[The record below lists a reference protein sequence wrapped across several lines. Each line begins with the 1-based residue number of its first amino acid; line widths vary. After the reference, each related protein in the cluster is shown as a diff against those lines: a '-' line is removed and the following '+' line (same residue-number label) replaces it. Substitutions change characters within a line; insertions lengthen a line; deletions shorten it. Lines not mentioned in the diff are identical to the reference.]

1 MSDPQTAAKTAIEFS
16 HVDILFGGTGR
27 KGVRARAEAM
37 QLMDQGL
44 SRDEI
49 LARTGVVMG
58 VKDASLTV
66 REGEICVLMGLSGSG
81 KSTLLRAVNGLNQ
94 VTRGKV
100 LVKNDDK
107 IVDIASCDSTTLRFM
122 RTRRIAMVFQ
132 QFALLPWRT
141 VRENVGLGLELRGMG
156 AAERR
161 RIVDE
166 KLKLVALDKWADKYA
181 RELSGGMQQRVGLAR
196 AFATDADILLMDEP
210 FSALDPLIR
219 TKLQDELLA
228 VQKQVRKTIIFVSHD
243 LDEALKLGNQIA
255 ILEGGRIIQ
264 AGTPEDIVLR
274 PANDYVREFV
284 QHMNPLNVLRA
295 RTFMKP
301 LASLPEMGNALEVES
316 TRHILLRGAEELTS
330 AVLTRHAAPIP
341 IIDVGEDGTPPTA
354 GHCAAISQ
362 EATMKTVIQ
371 MRQAT
376 GLPVLMTAA
385 GRIVGVCGEDE
396 ILHALAS
403 EGWQT
408 IQADAAD

>member
-1 MSDPQTAAKTAIEFS
+1 MTDVPTAIEFS
-16 HVDILFGGTGR
+16 HVDILFSGSGR
-27 KGVRARAEAM
+27 RSGRARAEAIA
-37 QLMDQGL
+37 LMDQGL
-44 SRDEI
+44 GRDEI
-49 LARTGVVMG
+49 LARTGLVMG

-100 LVKNDDK
+100 LVQNGDRQ
-107 IVDIASCDSTTLRFM
+107 VDVANCDRETLRFM

-141 VRENVGLGLELRGMG
+141 VRENVGLGLELRGVG

-166 KLKLVALDKWADKYA
+166 NLKLVALDKWADKYA

-228 VQKQVRKTIIFVSHD
+228 VQKKVKKTIIFVSHD

-264 AGTPEDIVLR
+264 AGSPEDIVLT

-284 QHMNPLNVLRA
+284 QHMNPLNVLRGH
-295 RTFMKP
+295 TFMKR
-301 LASLPEMGNALEVES
+301 LEQLPMRDGA
-316 TRHILLRGAEELTS
+316 ILLEPARTILLSGAE
-330 AVLTRHAAPIP
+330 AVAGAR
-341 IIDVGEDGTPPTA
+341 IIMGGQNVPLMQVADDGTTPPP
-354 GHCAAISQ
+354 GHCAAVTR
-362 EATMKTVIQ
+362 EATMKNVIQ
-371 MRQAT
+371 LRQAT
-376 GLPVLMTAA
+376 GLPVLMLA
-385 GRIVGVCGEDE
+385 GERIVGVCGEDE

-408 IQADAAD
+408 VRETAAAAD

>member
-1 MSDPQTAAKTAIEFS
+1 MSDTHTAIEFS
-16 HVDILFGGTGR
+16 KVDILFGAQGR
-27 KGVRARAEAM
+27 SGGKAEAAAIG
-37 QLMDQGL
+37 LMDQGL
-44 SRDEI
+44 SREEI
-49 LARTGVVMG
+49 LARTGTVMG

-94 VTRGKV
+94 VTRGRV
-100 LVKNDDK
+100 LVRDRDRQ
-107 IVDIASCDSTTLRFM
+107 VDIASCDRATLRYM

-141 VRENVGLGLELRGMG
+141 VRENVGLGLELRGVSG
-156 AAERR
+156 AERR

-228 VQKQVRKTIIFVSHD
+228 LQKEVKKTIIFVSHD

-264 AGTPEDIVLR
+264 SGSPEDIVLR

-284 QHMNPLNVLRA
+284 QHMNPLNVLRGH
-295 RTFMKP
+295 TFMMP
-301 LASLPEMGNALEVES
+301 LDKLATQDGWSVLDPH
-316 TRHILLRGAEELTS
+316 RPILLKTPGAVSGSMVTAAGAPVPVL
-330 AVLTRHAAPIP
+330 AVDSEADITNGPY
-341 IIDVGEDGTPPTA
+341 
-354 GHCAAISQ
+354 CAAVPC

-371 MRQAT
+371 LRQAT
-376 GLPVLMTAA
+376 GMPVLVTRDD
-385 GRIVGVCGEDE
+385 RIVGICGEDE

-403 EGWQT
+403 DGWQT
-408 IQADAAD
+408 VADAAD